1 MLLTHLA
8 IPSRRH
14 SVIQLLFVDVGH
26 MLVHEGEGQGEE
38 EAKDDEEDLDDVCV
52 GDRDEAAEEGVP
64 KSDDGRAGNRHDL
77 IQVENHL
84 WRQGA
89 HYTSSKRER

>member
-14 SVIQLLFVDVGH
+14 SIIQLLLVDVGH

-38 EAKDDEEDLDDVCV
+38 EAENDEEDLDDVGV
-52 GDRDEAAEEGVP
+52 GDGDESAKQRVAKGN
-64 KSDDGRAGNRHDL
+64 DGRADNGDHL
-77 IQVENHL
+77 VQVEDHL
-84 WRQGA
+84 
-89 HYTSSKRER
+89 HV

>member
-14 SVIQLLFVDVGH
+14 SIIQLLFVDVGH

-38 EAKDDEEDLDDVCV
+38 EAENDE
-52 GDRDEAAEEGVP
+52 G
-64 KSDDGRAGNRHDL
+64 
-77 IQVENHL
+77 
-84 WRQGA
+84 
-89 HYTSSKRER
+89 ER

>member
-14 SVIQLLFVDVGH
+14 SIIQLLFVDVGH

-38 EAKDDEEDLDDVCV
+38 EAEHDEEDLDDVGV
-52 GDRDEAAEEGVP
+52 GDGDESAKQGVAEGN
-64 KSDDGRAGNRHDL
+64 DGRADNGDHL
-77 IQVENHL
+77 VQVEDHL
-84 WRQGA
+84 
-89 HYTSSKRER
+89 HV